1 VVTADGAAD
10 TLRARLGTALTGAAA
25 LAARD
30 VGPPGPH
37 QVDVALGPPGG
48 IGTRPADWAMVA
60 VAALA
65 APFARR
71 RPVAAVAAVLAAA
84 ALSSGTAA
92 SPAPWVAVAVV
103 LYPAPRALPV
113 RTAGGLL
120 AAALAVAVLCR
131 GGVLRWP
138 WARPE
143 LGGPGASLTLALILV
158 TGWTAGYAMDQ
169 RRRRRI
175 EDERSRLREERV
187 LIARE
192 LHDVV
197 AHSLGVIAV
206 QAGVAN
212 HIAAEQPEQARRA
225 LASIE
230 ETSRTAL
237 DEMRALLGVLRTG
250 EDGERLP
257 APRLSEL
264 DEVVRRAAAAGV
276 RVELELLGER
286 RELAPGLELAGYRVV
301 QEAVTNVVRHAGTD
315 RCRVRVEYRADALAL
330 SVVDDGRGGSSG
342 GSSSGGHGLVG
353 MRERVAVHGGQF
365 WAGRRD
371 AGRGFEVS
379 AVFPLAVGR

>member
-1 VVTADGAAD
+1 MDLHRPLGT
-10 TLRARLGTALTGAAA
+10 RARAVVDAAAAAALTGLAA
-25 LAARD
+25 LAAWD
-30 VGPPGPH
+30 VLPAGTPSTSPVGAGP
-37 QVDVALGPPGG
+37 
-48 IGTRPADWAMVA
+48 RPADWAMVA
-60 VAALA
+60 VAAVA
-65 APFARR
+65 APLARR
-71 RPVAAVAAVLAAA
+71 RPVAVLSAVLALA
-84 ALSSGTAA
+84 ALSAGTAA
-92 SPAPWVAVAVV
+92 SPAPWVAVAVALHPV
-103 LYPAPRALPV
+103 PRALPGRV
-113 RTAGGLL
+113 SGALL

-131 GGVLRWP
+131 AGVLRWP

-143 LGGPGASLTLALILV
+143 LGGPAAVLTVVLILV
-158 TGWTAGYAMDQ
+158 TGWTAGSAADQ

-175 EDERSRLREERV
+175 EDERSRLREERL

-212 HIAAEQPEQARRA
+212 HVAEQQPEQARLA

-250 EDGERLP
+250 TDDDRLP

-264 DEVVRRAAAAGV
+264 DEVIRRAAAAGV

-286 RELAPGLELAGYRVV
+286 RELPPGLEIAGYRVV

-315 RCRVRVEYRADALAL
+315 RCRVLVDYRPDALAL
-330 SVVDDGRGGSSG
+330 TVSDEGRGGSPDG
-342 GSSSGGHGLVG
+342 GGHGLAG
-353 MRERVAVHGGQF
+353 MRERVAVHGGELR
-365 WAGRRD
+365 AGRR
-371 AGRGFEVS
+371 AGRGFEVA
-379 AVFPLAVGR
+379 AVFPLAVAR

>member
-1 VVTADGAAD
+1 MDLHRPPAAWLRAVPGVVTAAVTAAV
-10 TLRARLGTALTGAAA
+10 LTG
-25 LAARD
+25 LAVPTAWDRP
-30 VGPPGPH
+30 GLAPGP
-37 QVDVALGPPGG
+37 
-48 IGTRPADWAMVA
+48 RPADWAMVA

-65 APFARR
+65 APLARR
-71 RPVAAVAAVLAAA
+71 RPVAVVSAVLALA
-84 ALSSGTAA
+84 ALSAGTAA
-92 SPAPWVAVAVV
+92 SPAPWAAVAVV
-103 LYPAPRALPV
+103 LYPVPRVLPGRAAVALPV
-113 RTAGGLL
+113 A
-120 AAALAVAVLCR
+120 AVAVAAACR
-131 GGVLRWP
+131 SGVLHWP

-143 LGGPGASLTLALILV
+143 LGGPAASLTPVLILV
-158 TGWTAGYAMDQ
+158 TGWTAGYAADQ
-169 RRRRRI
+169 RRRRRA
-175 EDERSRLREERV
+175 ESERSRLREEHL

-212 HIAAEQPEQARRA
+212 HIADRQPEQARRA

-250 EDGERLP
+250 ADGDRLP

-264 DEVVRRAAAAGV
+264 DEVIRRAAAAGV

-286 RELAPGLELAGYRVV
+286 RELPPGLELAGYRVV

-315 RCRVRVEYRADALAL
+315 RCRVLLDYRADALAL
-330 SVVDDGRGGSSG
+330 TVSDEGRGGGPG
-342 GSSSGGHGLVG
+342 GGGGHGLAG
-353 MRERVAVHGGQF
+353 MRERVAVHGGEF
-365 WAGRRD
+365 RAGRRP

-379 AVFPLAVGR
+379 AVLPLAVAR